1 MSKKAQSL
9 SLNTIIIAALA
20 LVVLIV
26 IVLFFMGATENLFG
40 KQASIVSGGVEQSQL
55 DIWKAQC
62 KSFCTLNQ
70 EESFCKTVFKGKD
83 TAGNE
88 KKYGCNA
95 DKQSLSIIV
104 NSNLNVDCPQI
115 TSCT

>member
-70 EESFCKTVFKGKD
+70 EESFSKTEFKGKD
-83 TAGNE
+83 KAGNA
-88 KKYGCNA
+88 KK
-95 DKQSLSIIV
+95 
-104 NSNLNVDCPQI
+104 
-115 TSCT
+115 

>member
-62 KSFCTLNQ
+62 KSFC
-70 EESFCKTVFKGKD
+70 KTVFKGKD